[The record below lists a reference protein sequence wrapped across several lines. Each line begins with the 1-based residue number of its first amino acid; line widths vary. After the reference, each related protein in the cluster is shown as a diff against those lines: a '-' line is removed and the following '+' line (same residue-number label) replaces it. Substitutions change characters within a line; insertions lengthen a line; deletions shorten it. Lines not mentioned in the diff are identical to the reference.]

1 VKIAGLQIFELAD
14 DLASGGVASAR
25 LLRWNGLKYIPS
37 DLIVLVHDRVG
48 NHGIAHERGYCI
60 FSAESESWE
69 VVCGL
74 QNQASAMFR

>member
-1 VKIAGLQIFELAD
+1 MEIARLQIFELVD
-14 DLASGGVASAR
+14 DLASGSEARAR

-60 FSAESESWE
+60 YSAESEAWE
-69 VVCGL
+69 VACGL
-74 QNQASAMFR
+74 QSQASAMFR